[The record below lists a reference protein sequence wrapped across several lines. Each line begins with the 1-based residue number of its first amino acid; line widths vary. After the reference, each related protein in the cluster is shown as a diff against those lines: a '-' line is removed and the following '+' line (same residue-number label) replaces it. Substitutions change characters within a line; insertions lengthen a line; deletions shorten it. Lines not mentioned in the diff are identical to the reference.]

1 MAGII
6 CDRSVSAS
14 TLVLKKLP
22 ALLECAQVEIIG
34 VRAAVPVTTNRES
47 GAFHGRFRRRVF
59 KLTRIARQRSF

>member
-1 MAGII
+1 
-6 CDRSVSAS
+6 
-14 TLVLKKLP
+14 
-22 ALLECAQVEIIG
+22 LLECAQVEIIG